1 VVRKQRDVP
10 QQPRRSRFPALA
22 VAAVLLS
29 ACIQDSPLDSLDPQG
44 PFAQT
49 IDNLFWVTFWIA
61 TGIFVLVQGGILLA
75 VFLFREKPDS
85 KEPRQIH
92 GNTRLEVAW
101 TVIPALI
108 LAGIA
113 VPTVRT
119 VFDLTECG
127 AGAMPIEVI
136 GHQWWFEYRYPESGV
151 ISANVLVIPAG
162 QEVCLT
168 MTSDDVIHNYW
179 IPKLNG
185 KRYLVPGEETFLRL
199 QADEP
204 GEYWGQCG
212 EFCGLSHALMRARV
226 NALAPAEFEAWTAA
240 QLEPALEPEEGS
252 PAARGREVFLGQA
265 CIGCHNISD
274 VNPLDT
280 ATVEIY
286 GPDLTHFA
294 SRNVFAGAT
303 LDNTPEN
310 LAVWL
315 ANPPGVKPGSFM
327 PNLGLSQGD
336 IDDLIAYME
345 SLR

>member
-1 VVRKQRDVP
+1 MP

-29 ACIQDSPLDSLDPQG
+29 ACIENSPLDSLDPQG

-49 IDNLFWVTFWIA
+49 IDDLFWVTFWIA

-226 NALAPAEFEAWTAA
+226 ER
-240 QLEPALEPEEGS
+240 
-252 PAARGREVFLGQA
+252 AR
-265 CIGCHNISD
+265 
-274 VNPLDT
+274 P
-280 ATVEIY
+280 
-286 GPDLTHFA
+286 
-294 SRNVFAGAT
+294 
-303 LDNTPEN
+303 
-310 LAVWL
+310 
-315 ANPPGVKPGSFM
+315 
-327 PNLGLSQGD
+327 
-336 IDDLIAYME
+336 
-345 SLR
+345 

>member
-1 VVRKQRDVP
+1 MVRKQRDVP

-108 LAGIA
+108 LAGIV

-168 MTSDDVIHNYW
+168 MTSDDVHPQLLDPQAQREALPGSGRGN
-179 IPKLNG
+179 LAAA
-185 KRYLVPGEETFLRL
+185 PGERAGRVLGAMRRVLWAVTRPH
-199 QADEP
+199 A
-204 GEYWGQCG
+204 GQG
-212 EFCGLSHALMRARV
+212 RGANGRGVRDMDRRPTV
-226 NALAPAEFEAWTAA
+226 
-240 QLEPALEPEEGS
+240 EPALEPEQGS
-252 PAARGREVFLGQA
+252 AAARGQEVFLGHG
-265 CIGCHNISD
+265 CIQLPQHRGSTHSTPRPR
-274 VNPLDT
+274 V
-280 ATVEIY
+280 Y

-294 SRNVFAGAT
+294 SRNVFAGAPWI
-303 LDNTPEN
+303 TPPRTWP
-310 LAVWL
+310 VWL
-315 ANPPGVKPGSFM
+315 ANPPAVKPGSFM
-327 PNLGLSQGD
+327 PNLDLSQGD
-336 IDDLIAYME
+336 IDDLIAYLE

>member
-1 VVRKQRDVP
+1 MP

-22 VAAVLLS
+22 VAVVLLS

-61 TGIFVLVQGGILLA
+61 TGIFVLVEGGILLA
-75 VFLFREKPDS
+75 VFVFREKPDS

-185 KRYLVPGEETFLRL
+185 KRYLVPGEETLLRL

-212 EFCGLSHALMRARV
+212 EFCGLSHATDACPGRGAHSRASSRCGPPPNSSRRSSPRKATGGKGQGGVPRAGVHPVATTSRGQPARHRNRGDQRAR
-226 NALAPAEFEAWTAA
+226 P
-240 QLEPALEPEEGS
+240 
-252 PAARGREVFLGQA
+252 
-265 CIGCHNISD
+265 D
-274 VNPLDT
+274 PLRQPQR
-280 ATVEIY
+280 VRRRH
-286 GPDLTHFA
+286 P
-294 SRNVFAGAT
+294 GAT
-303 LDNTPEN
+303 RPRTWRSGWPTH
-310 LAVWL
+310 
-315 ANPPGVKPGSFM
+315 
-327 PNLGLSQGD
+327 
-336 IDDLIAYME
+336 
-345 SLR
+345 LR

>member
-1 VVRKQRDVP
+1 M
-10 QQPRRSRFPALA
+10 LT
-22 VAAVLLS
+22 VAAIVLS

-75 VFLFREKPDS
+75 VFLFRDKPES

-127 AGAMPIEVI
+127 GDAMPIDVI
-136 GHQWWFEYRYPESGV
+136 GHQWWFEYRYPDSGV
-151 ISANVLVIPAG
+151 VSANVLVIPAG
-162 QEVCLT
+162 QEVCLN
-168 MTSDDVIHNYW
+168 MTSDDVIHNFW

-185 KRYLVPGEETFLRL
+185 KRYLIPGEETLLRL
-199 QADEP
+199 EAYEP

-212 EFCGLSHALMRARV
+212 EFCGLSHAMMRARV
-226 NALAPAEFEAWTAA
+226 EALTPEEFEAWTAA
-240 QLEPALEPEEGS
+240 QLEPALAAEQGS
-252 PAARGREVFLGQA
+252 AAAGARRCSSGQA
-265 CIGCHNISD
+265 CIGCHNISG

-280 ATVEIY
+280 ATAEIY

-310 LAVWL
+310 LALWL
-315 ANPPGVKPGSFM
+315 ANPPAVKPGSYM
-327 PNLGLSQGD
+327 PNLNLSQSD
-336 IDDLIAYME
+336 IDDLIAYLE